1 MPTLVE
7 LVRAKDYT
15 ACLAVRGEGP
25 AAVPALLGFA
35 NDRDS
40 EVRELALHC
49 LDEVGGPGAER
60 AFCVGLL
67 DRDAQVRSAA
77 MKGAGHHC
85 TNDSIEALNHAYEQ
99 SPEAVVRENVML
111 ILGALPGMEAAKL
124 RGRWER
130 EKLPLAQ
137 DGGRAALARLGDPKA
152 QEEFSARLLA
162 STGAERVRLFEYA
175 GYIRQPFLLKT
186 LLPILDDAADGLR
199 IGADGVAECPYA
211 LKFRDMAVNLAFAIS
226 RHRFTFEVLPNVN
239 YIDSQVAEV
248 RQHLAGLK

>member
-1 MPTLVE
+1 MSTLVE

-15 ACLAVRGEGP
+15 ACLAVREEGA

-35 NDRDS
+35 NDRDP

-49 LDEVGGPGAER
+49 LDEIGGPEAER

-85 TNDSIEALNHAYEQ
+85 TTASVEALNHAYEQ
-99 SPEAVVRENVML
+99 SPEPVVRENVML

-137 DGGRAALARLGDPKA
+137 DGGRAAMARLGDPKA

-162 STGAERVRLFEYA
+162 SAGTERVRLFEYA
-175 GYIRQPFLLKT
+175 GFIRQPFLLKT
-186 LLPILDDAADGLR
+186 LLPILDDGSDGIR
-199 IGADGVAECPYA
+199 IGADGVTECPYA
-211 LKFRDMAVNLAFAIS
+211 LKFRDMAVNLAAAIS
-226 RHRFTFEVLPNVN
+226 GQRFSFEIRPNIN
-239 YIDSQVAEV
+239 YTDSQVSEV
-248 RQHLAGLK
+248 RQYLAGLR